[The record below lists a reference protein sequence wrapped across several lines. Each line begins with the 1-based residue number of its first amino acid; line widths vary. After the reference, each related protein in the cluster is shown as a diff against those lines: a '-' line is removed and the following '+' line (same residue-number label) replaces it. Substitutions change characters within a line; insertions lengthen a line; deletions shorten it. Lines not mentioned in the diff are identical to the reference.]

1 MLQSRRAFLRAGF
14 YDGMSS
20 AVNTAV
26 IGILAKR
33 ERERAAH
40 VADLGCGEGFFLARL
55 SDGLKKE
62 ISPAPVCYGVDIS
75 RPGVRMATAYGGD
88 SRWIVASL
96 HRSPFLPRSLDV
108 ALAMFA
114 PIDISD
120 VDRIVCDAGA
130 LVTVTP
136 GPDHLDAL
144 RAILYAEVQ
153 AHPLFNEDRQP
164 TPTDASDG
172 LDASVPQNPLNIT
185 LTGIVS
191 TSSVKIAMV
200 QDKARNQSIALKV
213 GMPLE
218 GDQASWTLVEVKP
231 RSVVFKSAANERT
244 EVELETS
251 VAQPPKAP
259 APRTART
266 GTPPNKANGNSAKDN
281 KKPDSGDLAKRIEDR
296 RRQMR
301 EDAEKLHG
309 QNGKAPPPPQK
320 PEPPPKK

>member
-1 MLQSRRAFLRAGF
+1 
-14 YDGMSS
+14 
-20 AVNTAV
+20 VNV
-26 IGILAKR
+26 RI
-33 ERERAAH
+33 
-40 VADLGCGEGFFLARL
+40 ARL
-55 SDGLKKE
+55 STTVL
-62 ISPAPVCYGVDIS
+62 
-75 RPGVRMATAYGGD
+75 
-88 SRWIVASL
+88 
-96 HRSPFLPRSLDV
+96 
-108 ALAMFA
+108 
-114 PIDISD
+114 
-120 VDRIVCDAGA
+120 AGA
-130 LVTVTP
+130 CGFLLLTALLQYAGVGRGYRWAADDPTSEPTLP
-136 GPDHLDAL
+136 GGAADEKPLKLPPAN
-144 RAILYAEVQ
+144 AFAEVEM
-153 AHPLFNEDRQP
+153 HPLFNEDRKP
-164 TPTDASDG
+164 TP
-172 LDASVPQNPLNIT
+172 LDASEGDDSSAPQSPLNIT

-309 QNGKAPPPPQK
+309 QNGKAPPQPQK